1 MEYQVTTPQGIEVTL
16 TFSHNDEF
24 GGMWFTDGD
33 ELYFAHNPEHPD
45 STDPIVC
52 LSYDYIIMD

>member
-1 MEYQVTTPQGIEVTL
+1 MGAPGGKHGPELSRRGVAAESDPGAQ
-16 TFSHNDEF
+16 SHPD
-24 GGMWFTDGD
+24 
-33 ELYFAHNPEHPD
+33 PEHPD